1 MEIRNIKIIVKSLG
15 PVENAEID
23 IPLNGITAIIGP
35 TASGK
40 TYLAEATFMA
50 MELFQI
56 GLLKAYALDKHQV
69 SEQLEGIIDVYMG
82 SDFKSDATIQLI
94 QDDGSR
100 LEAFIHGD
108 KIDIRYTYNKE
119 LLRYVEKY
127 LFTRP
132 SMESVIEELTRYARS
147 SINVSED
154 IIKKIAEKIMEVFVR
169 GTAHKALIEYV
180 DKYRE
185 FLRRFSTL
193 LTFGSVAYVPAE
205 RIALITLLWP
215 ITRDVMHFY
224 TARMLYE
231 QGPSYPKPLLL
242 RYLAT
247 LIELLKLMT
256 PEVVDG
262 ISKLV
267 NIKPIFNEKDLTLW
281 FEVQKLKLAPQH
293 VSTGALQLTGLMPFL
308 FNKRFKILVIE
319 EPEINL
325 HADKQLE
332 IADMLWDV
340 SDKSILITTHSDF
353 LIMRLAKNSRRKPIR
368 SFKPYILLNGRTRE
382 LKVDEDGHIEEI
394 ETIAK
399 TIDELLKS

>member
-1 MEIRNIKIIVKSLG
+1 MEIRNVRIIVKNLG
-15 PVENAEID
+15 PVRDAEID

-56 GLLKAYALDKHQV
+56 GLLKAYALDRNQIT
-69 SEQLEGIIDVYMG
+69 EQLEGVVDVYMG
-82 SDFKSDATIQLI
+82 SGFKSDATIQLI
-94 QDDGSR
+94 QDDGST
-100 LEAFIHGD
+100 LEASIQGG
-108 KIDIRYTYNKE
+108 RVNVEYVYSE
-119 LLRYVEKY
+119 GLLKYVGEN
-127 LFTRP
+127 LFKKP
-132 SMESVIEELTRYARS
+132 NVESIIEDLTRYVKGT
-147 SINVSED
+147 INIPED
-154 IIKKIAEKIMEVFVR
+154 IVRRVIEKTMEVFVES
-169 GTAHKALIEYV
+169 TAHRALVEYI
-180 DKYRE
+180 DRYKEYMRK
-185 FLRRFSTL
+185 FSAL
-193 LTFGSVAYVPAE
+193 LTYGSVAYVPAE

-215 ITRDVMHFY
+215 TTRDVIH
-224 TARMLYE
+224 LYVA
-231 QGPSYPKPLLL
+231 QTLYGRSLLYPKPLLL

-247 LIELLKLMT
+247 LIELLRLMT
-256 PEVVDG
+256 PEVIDG
-262 ISKLV
+262 ISKLINV
-267 NIKPIFNEKDLTLW
+267 RPIFDEKDFTLW
-281 FEVQKLKLAPQH
+281 FEFQGLRLAPQH
-293 VSTGALQLTGLMPFL
+293 VSTGALQLTGLLPFL
-308 FNKRFKILVIE
+308 FSKRFKTLVIE

-332 IADMLWDV
+332 IADILWGV

-353 LIMRLAKNSRRKPIR
+353 LIMRLARNSRRKPTR